1 MKNSELIDNAINE
14 SIKIKQTL
22 LQDTSTLT
30 DIAKVVSDC
39 LKNNSTVFFCGNGG
53 SAADSQHIAAEFVG
67 RFNMDR
73 IPLPAESLTTN
84 TSILTAIGNDYS
96 FDEIFSR
103 QVQAKVTKSD
113 LLIGISTSGKSK
125 NVLRAL
131 EEAKRIGAKTI
142 GFTGKNTKEMK
153 EFCEMVFEEVETG
166 KNFLYGI
173 SRSGSPFTD
182 WHYSW
187 EDEPDEIECSEVKKV
202 EVTTHKWKVVK

>member
-1 MKNSELIDNAINE
+1 MNKSKLIKDAIEE
-14 SIKIKQTL
+14 SIRIKQVL
-22 LQDTSTLT
+22 LQDTTTLT

-39 LKNNSTVFFCGNGG
+39 LRNRSTVFFCGNGE

-103 QVQAKVTKSD
+103 QVQAKATKSD
-113 LLIGISTSGKSK
+113 IVIGISTSGKSK
-125 NVLRAL
+125 NVLQAL
-131 EEAKRIGAKTI
+131 KEAKRIGAKTV

-153 EFCEMVFEEVETG
+153 EFCDIMFNVDSEKTPRIQETHILALHIICELVEEELFKT
-166 KNFLYGI
+166 I
-173 SRSGSPFTD
+173 
-182 WHYSW
+182 
-187 EDEPDEIECSEVKKV
+187 
-202 EVTTHKWKVVK
+202 

>member
-1 MKNSELIDNAINE
+1 MDKSELIKNTLEE
-14 SIKIKQTL
+14 SIMIKQVLLEDATTL
-22 LQDTSTLT
+22 I

-39 LKNNSTVFFCGNGG
+39 LRSRSTVFFCGNGG

-84 TSILTAIGNDYS
+84 TSILTAVGNDYS

-103 QVQAKVTKSD
+103 QVQAKATKSD
-113 LLIGISTSGKSK
+113 IVVGISTSGKSK

-131 EEAKRIGAKTI
+131 EEAKKVGSKTF

-153 EFCEMVFEEVETG
+153 EFCDIVFKVDSEKTPRIQETHMLVWHIICDLVEEELFKT
-166 KNFLYGI
+166 I
-173 SRSGSPFTD
+173 
-182 WHYSW
+182 
-187 EDEPDEIECSEVKKV
+187 
-202 EVTTHKWKVVK
+202 